1 MRIIQVLPT
10 ISFGDA
16 VGNDTRAIDNIL
28 KEMGYE
34 TQIYAENID
43 QRLPK
48 DTAYHIDQIGELKA
62 EDVVIYHASTGTDL
76 NYQLA
81 SYPCR
86 KVMIYHNITP
96 PKFFSPYS
104 LAAENL
110 TKSGLA
116 GIRHLADK
124 VDYCV
129 ADSDFNKQ
137 DLLRM
142 GYTCPIDVCPILI
155 PFSDYDAPPS
165 KTVLSQYQNDGIT
178 NLLFVGRIAPNKK
191 QEDVIAAFYY
201 YHKYYNPKSRLFL
214 VGSWSGMESYYKQLC
229 VYIQELGLENDVIF
243 PGHIKFD
250 EILAYYSIADVFL
263 CMSEHEGFCV
273 PLVEAMYFKVPIVAY
288 CCAAIPFTM
297 GNQGL
302 LLDSKEPA
310 FAAAVIDRVAT
321 SEPLRNHVV
330 ELQNQ
335 RLQDYGYT
343 TVRSRFE
350 KILQTVLCK
359 EKHGKQPRIVQLS
372 STISRG
378 DAVSNDILAFQNA
391 FVKRGY
397 PAPIYTEIAPKGAG
411 WEEIQSI
418 NELHGLSENDIVLY
432 HHATGT
438 ALAEQFA
445 GLPCK
450 KVLVYHNVTPPAF
463 FAPFDK
469 AAEKSCQRGLDN
481 LRAMQPY
488 MNYCIADSDFNKQDL
503 LRAGYTCPI
512 DVCPILIPF
521 SDYNQEADGEFL
533 ERLLDGNENIIF
545 VGRVAPNKKFEDV
558 IACFAEY
565 KKRHSSA
572 RLFLVG
578 SCDERGKYYKFLEQ
592 LIRQLQVKD
601 VYFSGHISFPK
612 ILSYYRAAD
621 LFLCMSEHEGFC
633 VPLLEAMYFDVPV
646 VAFSSTA
653 IPDTLGGAGVLVENK
668 TPAVVATA
676 MEKVLEDKAY
686 RSKIIQGQR
695 ERLKAFSYENVNGIL
710 ENTICQIMRD
720 RHER

>member
-1 MRIIQVLPT
+1 MRIIQMLPT

-62 EDVVIYHASTGTDL
+62 DDVIIYHASTGTDL
-76 NYQLA
+76 NYKLA
-81 SYPCR
+81 SYLCR

-96 PKFFSPYS
+96 PEFFSPYS

-116 GIRHLADK
+116 GMRYLADK
-124 VDYCV
+124 VDYCI

-165 KTVLSQYQNDGIT
+165 KTVLSRYQNDGIT

-214 VGSWSGMESYYKQLC
+214 VGSWNGMESYYKQLC
-229 VYIQELGLENDVIF
+229 AYIQELGLENHVIF

-250 EILAYYSIADVFL
+250 EILAYYSLADVFL

-273 PLVEAMYFKVPIVAY
+273 PLVEAMYFEIPIVAY
-288 CCAAIPFTM
+288 RCAAIPFTM
-297 GNQGL
+297 GGQGL

-310 FAAAVIDRVAT
+310 FAAAVIDRVVT
-321 SEPLRNHVV
+321 SRTLQNHVV

-335 RLQDYGYT
+335 RLQDYGYA

-350 KILQTVLCK
+350 EILQTVLRK
-359 EKHGKQPRIVQLS
+359 KDHRKPRIVQLS

-391 FVKRGY
+391 FVKMEY
-397 PAPIYTEIAPKGAG
+397 PAPVYTEIAPKGYG
-411 WEEIQSI
+411 WESVQNIS
-418 NELHGLSENDIVLY
+418 ELCGLSADDVVLY

-450 KVLVYHNVTPPAF
+450 KVLVYHNVTPSAF

-469 AAEKSCQRGLDN
+469 AAESSCQRGLDN
-481 LRAMQPY
+481 LKSMQPY
-488 MNYCIADSDFNKQDL
+488 MDRCVADSDFNKRDL
-503 LRAGYTCPI
+503 LRMGYTCPI

-521 SDYNQEADGEFL
+521 SDYNQEADRELL
-533 ERLLDGNENIIF
+533 ESLLDGKENIIF
-545 VGRVAPNKKFEDV
+545 VGRVAPNKKLEDV
-558 IACFAEY
+558 IACFSEY
-565 KKRHSSA
+565 KKSHSSA

-578 SCDERGKYYKFLEQ
+578 SCDKRGAYYKFLEQ
-592 LIRQLQVKD
+592 FIRQLQVED
-601 VYFSGHISFPK
+601 VYFSGHISFSE
-612 ILSYYRAAD
+612 ILAYYRAAD

-653 IPDTLGGAGVLVENK
+653 IPETLGGAGVLVEEK
-668 TPAVVATA
+668 TPAVVATI
-676 MEKVLEDKAY
+676 MEKVLKDKAY
-686 RSKIIQGQR
+686 RSRVVQGQR
-695 ERLKAFSYENVNGIL
+695 ERLRAFSYGSVNEIL
-710 ENTICQIMRD
+710 ENIICRITRD
-720 RHER
+720 KHER